1 MLPVT
6 PPMVAA
12 LSGLRARHEN
22 RSSTSSSALRRMS
35 AEAAIAEW
43 RRRVRSRRDLMALN
57 ERELLDVR
65 LTRLARLSHHVF
77 E

>member
-1 MLPVT
+1 
-6 PPMVAA
+6 
-12 LSGLRARHEN
+12 
-22 RSSTSSSALRRMS
+22 MS